1 MRKIELSENCVATL
15 INTAQFKDVLLTVRF
30 LAPIDRKRVLIRNIL
45 AEMLQ
50 DRCEKWPTKQA
61 LSNHLDDLYG
71 ATVGSRCQSFGEL
84 HALEL
89 RFKALNDQYTQ
100 ENTFERLFKTAHEF
114 VFNPLKK
121 DELLDEELFKEVRR
135 EIIMSNQRKLEQP
148 QSFAVAKACSIYG
161 EGKAL
166 GETQLYRKEEIEAI
180 TLLEVNEEYHKMVE
194 EEPVFIFVVGKID
207 EEKTQAYCRR
217 FFPFGARQDFE
228 VQSAKIDRKELVE
241 KSEARFIDQTM
252 LTLIFSCDITV
263 NHHDYWKMRVANGL
277 FGQLPTSLLFTE
289 VREKRSLCYSISS
302 STLGYEGAILVAT
315 GIQKKDVEEAK
326 DCILKQVK
334 RLAEGDF
341 EEELLETSIKMT
353 KNAVRAS
360 LDDPFSTLN
369 FAFQNIL
376 FDKNE
381 TREECIEQ
389 IESVTK
395 RDIMRIFKKVEHK
408 VTFVLEQED
417 DDEASC

>member
-1 MRKIELSENCVATL
+1 MRKIELSENCIATL

-71 ATVGSRCQSFGEL
+71 ASVSSRCQSFGNL

-121 DELLDEELFKEVRR
+121 EELLDEELFKEVKR
-135 EIIMSNQRKLEQP
+135 ETMMANQRKLEQP
-148 QSFAVAKACSIYG
+148 QSLAVAKVCAIFG
-161 EGKAL
+161 EGCAL
-166 GETQLYRKEEIEAI
+166 GETQLYKKEEIEAI
-180 TLLEVNEEYHKMVE
+180 TLEEVNEEYHKMVE

-228 VQSAKIDRKELVE
+228 MCSAKIERDGLIE
-241 KSEARFIDQTM
+241 KNESRPIDQTI
-252 LTLIFSCDITV
+252 LTMIFSTEITV
-263 NHHDYWKMRVANGL
+263 NHPDYWKLRVANGL

-289 VREKRSLCYSISS
+289 VREKRSLCYSVSS

-326 DCILKQVK
+326 ECILKQVK

-341 EEELLETSIKMT
+341 EDELLETSIKMT

-360 LDDPFSTLN
+360 LDDPFSSLN

-376 FDKNE
+376 FSKNE
-381 TREECIEQ
+381 TRDECIEQ

-395 RDIMRIFKKVEHK
+395 QDILRIFKKVDHK
-408 VTFVLEQED
+408 VTFVLEQEG